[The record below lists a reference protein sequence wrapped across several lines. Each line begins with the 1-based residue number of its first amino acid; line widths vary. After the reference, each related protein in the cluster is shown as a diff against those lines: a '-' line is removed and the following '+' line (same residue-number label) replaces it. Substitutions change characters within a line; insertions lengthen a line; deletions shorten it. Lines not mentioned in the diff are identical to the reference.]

1 MSEFMKMV
9 MPVII
14 TLLLSGIS
22 TMVFNLY
29 DRLDKIE
36 ERQIQGREHI
46 VRIDHIK
53 DKTDDQEERIRQLEN
68 VLLKHT
74 SEKK

>member
-1 MSEFMKMV
+1 